1 MLLTREALEAIFT
14 KEMVEQSAYTT
25 REGNYIRLIN
35 TKPELATVPALYY
48 NIKKYRAHLSKF
60 DNVPALFRTDYKAGK
75 ATGNKKM
82 DLYLNALIPQD
93 QLNVLLPPLDNNN
106 SK

>member
-1 MLLTREALEAIFT
+1 MLLTKEALEAIFT
-14 KEMVEQSAYTT
+14 DDIIKQSTYTT
-25 REGNYIRLIN
+25 REGYYIRLIN

-48 NIKKYRAHLSKF
+48 NIKEYRAHLSKF
-60 DNVPALFRTDYKAGK
+60 DNVHALLRTDYKEGK

-93 QLNVLLPPLDNNN
+93 QLNALLPPLNNN
-106 SK
+106 DRM